1 MLNPAMGNRS
11 MACSSAPSSSRRVSF
26 GSLTW
31 FLFLCLLVG
40 FIAGELMG
48 GILVARSNR
57 DLLREQ
63 EWLEKAGYIAVPG
76 TALRSQIR
84 SLKTYAAGGL
94 FFSLSVGLCYAFLWG
109 IPFWVLAPRPKIR
122 TILLMAV
129 VVPALIL
136 YIISSGWR
144 GMWPFGLFLMAV
156 PVLIHCVCSRGRFP
170 ARGRH
175 RMTEVMP
182 YVTGLVGTVTVVYML
197 FNPTL
202 TGHDFVRLRDGVFG
216 RSAVGRGI
224 VDFYYRYTLYPAR
237 VIKTFDQKLQRVLRV
252 DREGFTEKEL
262 KRIEQIL
269 AWRDIY
275 IGENA
280 PADARI
286 KKIAADGE
294 LCVLSRHR
302 RVCIQKDL
310 HAFIKD
316 PDILLKEYNDDAD
329 RAFVLRRAVRVSLF
343 QVWPLMGIF
352 FLFTLLVLLAG
363 LPFSN
368 PGPTRDALAAFL
380 LFLLLLI
387 GLSAIVGPK
396 RAACDTEGLVSII
409 AGKAPG
415 DKITAAIALWECIE
429 HDRKQARLY
438 SGHFIAM
445 LNDPHP
451 VVRKWGIDLLALTE
465 GREGIDDLIPL
476 LHDPNPD
483 VAYHAAR
490 SLGKM
495 KAMQAR
501 DQLLEIVTSTRE
513 WYLKT
518 TAYIA
523 LREIGWSQSPSKR
536 GILPRPFP

>member
-1 MLNPAMGNRS
+1 
-11 MACSSAPSSSRRVSF
+11 MACSSAPSSSRRVPF

-31 FLFLCLLVG
+31 FLFLCLLIG
-40 FIAGELMG
+40 FITGELMG

-63 EWLEKAGYIAVPG
+63 AWLEKAGYIAVPG

-109 IPFWVLAPRPKIR
+109 IPFWVLASRPKIR
-122 TILLMAV
+122 AILLIAV
-129 VVPALIL
+129 VVPVLCL

-144 GMWPFGLFLMAV
+144 EMWPFGLFLMAV

-170 ARGRH
+170 RRGRL

-182 YVTGLVGTVTVVYML
+182 YVTGLVGTMAVVYML

-216 RSAVGRGI
+216 RSAFGRGV

-237 VIKTFDQKLQRVLRV
+237 VIKTFDQKLQRILRV
-252 DREGFTEKEL
+252 DREGFTEKEV

-269 AWRDIY
+269 AWRDIF

-280 PADARI
+280 PSDARI
-286 KKIAADGE
+286 TKTATAGE
-294 LCVLSRHR
+294 LCLLSRHS

-310 HAFIKD
+310 YAFIKD
-316 PDILLKEYNDDAD
+316 PDILLKEYNDDMD
-329 RAFVLRRAVRVSLF
+329 RAFFLRRAVRVSLF

-352 FLFTLLVLLAG
+352 FLFTLLALLTG
-363 LPFSN
+363 LPFSK
-368 PGPTRDALAAFL
+368 PGPTRDAVVAFL
-380 LFLLLLI
+380 LFVLLLM
-387 GLSAIVGPK
+387 GLSAVVGPK
-396 RAACDTEGLVSII
+396 RMACDTEGLVAIV

-415 DKITAAIALWECIE
+415 DEITAAMALWERLE
-429 HDRKQARLY
+429 HDREQARRY
-438 SGHFIAM
+438 SSHFISM

-465 GREGIDDLIPL
+465 GNEGIGDLIRL
-476 LHDPNPD
+476 LQDPDPD

-495 KAMQAR
+495 KVLQAR
-501 DQLLEIVTSTRE
+501 DPLLEIVTSTRE